1 LPEQRVLLEG
11 RRVHDERKQQ
21 AREDARREAETD
33 GQHTRKTDPKRMGP
47 AEEAGLERM
56 DAKVEAR
63 GDDGGWGA
71 A

>member
-1 LPEQRVLLEG
+1 MLLEG
-11 RRVHDERKQQ
+11 RRVHNKREKQ
-21 AREDARREAETD
+21 AHEDARREAETD

-56 DAKVEAR
+56 DAKVNAR
-63 GDDGGWGA
+63 DDGGGWGA